1 MRISDWSSDVCSSDL
16 SIGGGWTYDAHYSH
30 GELDSNSRFYNSS
43 IPANFLRAIDAVE
56 SGGNIVCA
64 VNADADPAN
73 DDPACVPFNPFGEG
87 APSADAVNYVTGTQ
101 MSKRVS
107 KPDSVGVRLKGDP
120 FSLWEP
126 EKRRG

>member
-1 MRISDWSSDVCSSDL
+1 MSRDAFRLRFDAQRETKEVAFGVEG

-87 APSADAVNYVTGTQ
+87 APSADAVNYVTGTDRK
-101 MSKRVS
+101 ST
-107 KPDSVGVRLKGDP
+107 RLN
-120 FSLWEP
+120 SSH
-126 EKRRG
+126 